1 MVASDRATATSH
13 QATAST
19 HQATPTTRA
28 TRIRRWFADP
38 GRLLWT
44 IAAVCWVA
52 LLAAGHHHDVLIANG
67 AQAAGLALSILLVL
81 GAWLEMTAAM
91 MLPTAIPMVRMF
103 TVVSARAPRPAAAR
117 AAFLAG
123 YLALWMAFAV
133 VAVAAATG
141 IQAFSAH
148 GHLSWIA
155 TRPALLLA
163 AVLALAG
170 VFQLTPLKDR
180 CLTECRDPRAFL
192 FTRYRRG
199 VRAGWTLGLRHGLSC
214 LGCCWA
220 LMLIMFGTGLGNVL
234 AMLVLTAVMLVEK
247 TTRGGRKLV
256 APLGLG
262 LLVAAGLVG
271 LFGNQLSGWGLYEPL
286 HSTAG
291 VHHH

>member
-1 MVASDRATATSH
+1 MVASDQATATSRP
-13 QATAST
+13 AAV
-19 HQATPTTRA
+19 
-28 TRIRRWFADP
+28 IRHWFADP

-44 IAAVCWVA
+44 TAALCWVA
-52 LLAAGHHHDVLIANG
+52 LLAAGHHHDVLIAGG
-67 AQAAGLALSILLVL
+67 AKPAPGLALSILLVL

-103 TVVSARAPRPAAAR
+103 TVVSARAPRPATAR
-117 AAFLAG
+117 TAFLAG

-141 IQAFSAH
+141 IQVWAAH
-148 GHLSWIA
+148 GHLTWIA
-155 TRPALLLA
+155 TRPALVLA
-163 AVLALAG
+163 AVLAIAG

-192 FTRYRRG
+192 FARYRRG
-199 VRAGWTLGLRHGLSC
+199 VRGAWTLGLRHGLSC

-234 AMLVLTAVMLVEK
+234 AMLVLTAVMLIEK
-247 TTRGGRKLV
+247 TSRWGRRLV
-256 APLGLG
+256 TPLGVG
-262 LLVAAGLVG
+262 LLIAAAAVG

-286 HSTAG
+286 HSSTG